1 MATFEKRGDFWR
13 AKVRRNGFPAQS
25 RTFDNKA
32 LAERWA
38 REIEN
43 EMDRGD
49 FVDRTEAEKNTL
61 AEVLKRYQKE
71 ISPTKKGAESEDYRI
86 DSILK
91 SKLCQTKMS
100 ALSSA
105 HLASYRDDRL
115 NQVSSSTVNRE
126 LNVISHAIEIAR
138 REWNIYM
145 AENPVRLVR
154 RPKAPRARDRRF
166 VKDEEKRLITEC
178 RKTARNPFLL
188 PVVQLAI
195 ETGMRQGE
203 IVGIERN
210 RIDLRKKYIVLPD
223 TKNGEQRIVPLSPK
237 AVQVIKALPDSTD
250 EKLFPGLTTEAVKR
264 AFIRATRRAKLENF
278 HFHDLRHEATS
289 RLFALG
295 LNPMEVA
302 AITGHKTLQMLKR
315 YTHLNATDLAQKLVK
330 TQR

>member
-1 MATFEKRGDFWR
+1 MATLEKRGDFWR
-13 AKVRRNGFPAQS
+13 AKVRRTGFPTQS

-61 AEVLKRYQKE
+61 AAVLKRYQKE
-71 ISPTKKGAESEDYRI
+71 ISPTKKGADSEDYRI

-91 SKLCQTKMS
+91 SRVCNTKMS

-105 HLASYRDDRL
+105 QLAAYRDERL
-115 NQVSSSTVNRE
+115 EAVSPSTVNRE

-138 REWNIYM
+138 REWGIYM
-145 AENPVRLVR
+145 PENPVRLVR

-166 VKDEEKRLITEC
+166 VKDEEKRLLAEC
-178 RKTARNPFLL
+178 RTKSRNSYLL

-195 ETGMRQGE
+195 ETGMRQSE
-203 IVGIERN
+203 IVGLERS
-210 RIDLRKKYIVLPD
+210 RIDTKKRYLVLPD
-223 TKNGEQRIVPLSPK
+223 TKNGEQRTVPLSPQ
-237 AVQVIKALPDSTD
+237 AIRVIKALPASINGR
-250 EKLFPGLTTEAVKR
+250 LFPGLTTEAVKR
-264 AFIRATRRAKLENF
+264 AFKRACKRAKIEDF

-289 RLFALG
+289 RLFELG
-295 LNPMEVA
+295 LDIMEVA
-302 AITGHKTLQMLKR
+302 SITGHKTLQMLKR
-315 YTHLNATDLAQKLVK
+315 YTHFRATELAKKLS
-330 TQR
+330 

>member
-71 ISPTKKGAESEDYRI
+71 ISPTKKGADSEDYRI

-91 SKLCQTKMS
+91 SRVCQTKMS

-105 HLASYRDDRL
+105 QLAAYRDERL
-115 NQVSSSTVNRE
+115 EAVSPSTVNRE

-138 REWNIYM
+138 REWGIYM
-145 AENPVRLVR
+145 PENPVRLVR

-166 VKDEEKRLITEC
+166 MKDEEKRLLAEC
-178 RKTARNPFLL
+178 RDTARNPFLL

-203 IVGIERN
+203 IVGIERC
-210 RIDLRKKYIVLPD
+210 RIDLKKRFIVLPD

-237 AVQVIKALPDSTD
+237 AIQVIKALPASING
-250 EKLFPGLTTEAVKR
+250 KLFPGLTTEAVKR
-264 AFIRATRRAKLENF
+264 AFIRAARRAKLEDF

-315 YTHLNATDLAQKLVK
+315 YTHLNATDLAKKL
-330 TQR
+330 R

>member
-71 ISPTKKGAESEDYRI
+71 ISPTKKGADSEDYRI

-91 SKLCQTKMS
+91 SRVCQTKMS

-115 NQVSSSTVNRE
+115 QQVSSSTVNRE

-138 REWNIYM
+138 REWGIYM
-145 AENPVRLVR
+145 PENPVRLVR
-154 RPKAPRARDRRF
+154 RPKPPRPRDRRF
-166 VKDEEKRLITEC
+166 VKDEEKRLLAEC
-178 RKTARNPFLL
+178 RKKSRNPFLL
-188 PVVQLAI
+188 PVIQLAI
-195 ETGMRQGE
+195 ETGMRQSE
-203 IVGIERN
+203 IVRLDLS
-210 RIDLRKKYIVLPD
+210 RIDLKRRFLVLPD
-223 TKNGEQRIVPLSPK
+223 TKNGEQRTVPLSPS
-237 AVQVIKALPDSTD
+237 AIRVIKALSGAAEGP
-250 EKLFPGLTTEAVKR
+250 LFPGLTTEAVKR
-264 AFIRATRRAKLENF
+264 AFKRACKRAKIENF

-289 RLFALG
+289 RLFELG

-302 AITGHKTLQMLKR
+302 SITGHKTLQMLAR
-315 YTHLNATDLAQKLVK
+315 YTHLKAANLAQKLRK
-330 TQR
+330 S

>member
-1 MATFEKRGDFWR
+1 MATLEKRGDFWR
-13 AKVRRNGFPAQS
+13 AKVRRIGFPTQS

-71 ISPTKKGAESEDYRI
+71 ISPTKKGAVSEDSRI
-86 DSILK
+86 NGILRSRVCK
-91 SKLCQTKMS
+91 TKMS
-100 ALSSA
+100 ALSSTQ
-105 HLASYRDDRL
+105 LAAYRDERL
-115 NQVSSSTVNRE
+115 EAVSPSTVNRE

-138 REWNIYM
+138 REWGIYM
-145 AENPVRLVR
+145 PENPVRLVR

-166 VKDEEKRLITEC
+166 VKDEEKRLIAEC
-178 RKTARNPFLL
+178 RDTARNPFLL
-188 PVVQLAI
+188 AVVQLAI

-203 IVGIERN
+203 IVGIERS
-210 RIDLRKKYIVLPD
+210 RMDLKKRYIVLPD

-237 AVQVIKALPDSTD
+237 AIKVIKALPASVNT
-250 EKLFPGLTTEAVKR
+250 KLFPGLTTEAVKR
-264 AFIRATRRAKLENF
+264 AFIRAAKRAKLDDF

-315 YTHLNATDLAQKLVK
+315 YTHLNATDLAKKLV
-330 TQR
+330 